1 MSILLQ
7 VEHLTVAYQAL
18 AVLRNV
24 NLTLR
29 HGEKVALVG
38 ANGSGKS
45 SLLLHLSGCLTP
57 RAGRI
62 LVEGESCIGQPRRAG
77 RKMGL
82 LFQRQECQLLLPSL
96 REELALS
103 LCDSPL
109 DEAARQQQH
118 QQIATTFGLLPLLD
132 RPPHHLSGG
141 EQQRAALATL
151 LITHPAL
158 LLLDEPS
165 AALDP
170 QARRTKLEVDPC
182 DRVKAPKVSKK
193 PPVTMTIDQ
202 VNQLLKA
209 PDRETVKGLR
219 DAAMF
224 ELLYA
229 TGIKAS
235 ELIALQVDDVN
246 FAYNILTCRNAKKE
260 RVIPFGISAR
270 SVLSEYLESGR
281 ARMRS
286 EERRVGKEC

>member
-62 LVEGESCIGQPRRAG
+62 LVEGESCIGQPRLAG

-109 DEAARQQQH
+109 DEAARQQQI

-170 QARRTKLEVDPC
+170 QARRTLIHHLN
-182 DRVKAPKVSKK
+182 RLNNA
-193 PPVTMTIDQ
+193 
-202 VNQLLKA
+202 LLLA
-209 PDRETVKGLR
+209 THDLDLALQTTQRTLVLCAGRIAAQGETAQILR
-219 DAAMF
+219 DEA
-224 ELLYA
+224 LLEAYGL
-229 TGIKAS
+229 TLPLS
-235 ELIALQVDDVN
+235 LQARLSGDMVEG
-246 FAYNILTCRNAKKE
+246 NA
-260 RVIPFGISAR
+260 
-270 SVLSEYLESGR
+270 
-281 ARMRS
+281 
-286 EERRVGKEC
+286 